1 MSSGN
6 AAAAAAAKGQVGDYD
21 QAVEY
26 WDRQPATAD
35 GVLGGFG
42 FVSDADLRD
51 SEELLERALEA
62 PLAAARKGE
71 RRLVAVDC
79 GAGVGRVTGGLL
91 LRHFAEVD
99 LLEPSRHLLDTA
111 VRDLG
116 ARAADFPQ
124 GHKVGRVLC
133 QGLQDFDPTAE
144 AGEEPRYDCIWV
156 QWCLLYLTDGEVA
169 KLIGRIRFSQKRTC
183 SRPPNHQ
190 TKNPPP
196 PNKKNTKKTTSC
208 G

>member
-1 MSSGN
+1 MSGDGG
-6 AAAAAAAKGQVGDYD
+6 AASAGATKKGQVGDYG

-26 WDRQPATAD
+26 WDKQPATAD

-51 SEELLERALEA
+51 SEELLERALEQ

-111 VRDLG
+111 VRDLK
-116 ARAADFPQ
+116 ARAADYPE

-133 QGLQDFDPTAE
+133 QGLQDFDPTSSGGEGVEGGEGGEGGE
-144 AGEEPRYDCIWV
+144 AGPRRYDCIWV
-156 QWCLLYLTDGEVA
+156 QWCLLYLTDGACKTV
-169 KLIGRIRFSQKRTC
+169 SQG
-183 SRPPNHQ
+183 P
-190 TKNPPP
+190 
-196 PNKKNTKKTTSC
+196 
-208 G
+208 